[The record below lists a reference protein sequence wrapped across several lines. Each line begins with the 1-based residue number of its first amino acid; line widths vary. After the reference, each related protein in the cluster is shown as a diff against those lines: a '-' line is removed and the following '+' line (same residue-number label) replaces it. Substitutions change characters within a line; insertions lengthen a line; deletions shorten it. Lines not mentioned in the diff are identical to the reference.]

1 MKPNITSLGYGL
13 FLAINAAG
21 VWGGV
26 FPFLPMEFQTTEIVF
41 WFFLAQSLVFSFSY
55 FASALGSYFFP
66 GPTRTF
72 IVRLATMPYLLG
84 WCCLIAAIYL
94 DAWALPLVVS
104 GGALLGLGSAGFYM
118 LWQRLFASQDSDTG
132 NRDLIKGTLYA
143 AVLYFSLYLIPQAVT
158 AFLIPLVFLPLFG
171 LTIVLKSREIDLD
184 QAMFQD
190 VPRDHPLVYQRLVND
205 YWRSAL
211 CVGALGFC
219 TGIMRSLAIG
229 EPAVGSL
236 VNVLSMGGSLTAAIS
251 LLVLW
256 QFKSVRLNV
265 VSLFRIVFPV
275 IITGFVLLP
284 FLGDVYARWLAA
296 VLYAAYSV
304 TIMLM
309 MIQCAQSSRDHG
321 TNPVFVYG
329 FFGGVVYALH
339 DAGFIGGTLA
349 GQVAIPGLSSHA
361 VVALGAGYLLGF
373 MYFFG
378 QGGFHSA
385 LRGAHRSVPDVELVS
400 LGPTPDGSA
409 KREGTVRPARKH
421 ADGEPVYQDRISKQA
436 ARICQEFRLSAREA
450 EVMEHIVR
458 GKTVVRIAEELVISE
473 NTVRMHSK
481 RIYAKLDIHKKQDL
495 IDLVDSFDPEPGS

>member
-1 MKPNITSLGYGL
+1 MNAATIVSIMKPNITSLGYGL

-94 DAWALPLVVS
+94 DAWALPLVVG

-219 TGIMRSLAIG
+219 TGTVSYTHLRSRRCTSAPI
-229 EPAVGSL
+229 
-236 VNVLSMGGSLTAAIS
+236 
-251 LLVLW
+251 
-256 QFKSVRLNV
+256 
-265 VSLFRIVFPV
+265 
-275 IITGFVLLP
+275 
-284 FLGDVYARWLAA
+284 ARCIERNRRARRTSA
-296 VLYAAYSV
+296 
-304 TIMLM
+304 
-309 MIQCAQSSRDHG
+309 SSRR
-321 TNPVFVYG
+321 TRTPRLIRPNPPSC
-329 FFGGVVYALH
+329 ASCRTRT
-339 DAGFIGGTLA
+339 A
-349 GQVAIPGLSSHA
+349 
-361 VVALGAGYLLGF
+361 
-373 MYFFG
+373 
-378 QGGFHSA
+378 
-385 LRGAHRSVPDVELVS
+385 
-400 LGPTPDGSA
+400 
-409 KREGTVRPARKH
+409 
-421 ADGEPVYQDRISKQA
+421 
-436 ARICQEFRLSAREA
+436 
-450 EVMEHIVR
+450 
-458 GKTVVRIAEELVISE
+458 
-473 NTVRMHSK
+473 
-481 RIYAKLDIHKKQDL
+481 
-495 IDLVDSFDPEPGS
+495 